1 LAEIGSY
8 CTHCGAK
15 VEPNSK
21 FCTGCGKP
29 TSLAAAQVTT
39 SSSAARKTISRD
51 RAILAYIMGILI
63 TGTGHM
69 VVGRVAR
76 GILILVGAIVVGFI
90 TSYIFL
96 GLFFIA
102 IVVYWIL
109 QLIDLYRQ
117 IHRME
122 VVKT

>member
-1 LAEIGSY
+1 
-8 CTHCGAK
+8 
-15 VEPNSK
+15 
-21 FCTGCGKP
+21 
-29 TSLAAAQVTT
+29 
-39 SSSAARKTISRD
+39 
-51 RAILAYIMGILI
+51 MGII
-63 TGTGHM
+63 IIGTGHM

-76 GILILVGAIVVGFI
+76 GILILVGAIVVGII
-90 TSYIFL
+90 TLYIFL

>member
-1 LAEIGSY
+1 LIEVATY

-15 VEPNSK
+15 IDPYSR
-21 FCTGCGKP
+21 FCPSCGKA
-29 TSLAAAQVTT
+29 TSLAADAQATT
-39 SSSAARKTISRD
+39 SSDARKTISRD
-51 RAILAYIMGILI
+51 RAILDYIMGII
-63 TGTGHM
+63 IIGTGHM
-69 VVGRVAR
+69 VVGRVA
-76 GILILVGAIVVGFI
+76 GGTLILVGAIVVGII

-109 QLIDLYRQ
+109 QLIDLYKQ